1 MTELT
6 DFLDTEYGLQRG
18 EHAWQ
23 ASAVEA
29 GGVVTKD
36 LKGEPEQLRRQL
48 VSDRGLRLLAVK
60 AWLRVARKQ
69 EELLPGAA
77 MVRGFRLVGGF
88 ATFGGLIIGM
98 GTARAALSSPSGE
111 PVNLWLCLGMLVLLQ
126 VGLLLGAVGFA
137 LFAKARGRQWLGA
150 LTTLMKWTHRWSW
163 AKRISASDMMQALPR
178 TQKVERWIWL
188 GLTQRFAVFFNIG
201 ALLVFV
207 GMLIF
212 SELQFGWAT
221 TFASVEPVH
230 MEALVNVL
238 AAPWG
243 WAFPES
249 WVPAT
254 RVIEATQWNPL
265 EGSFRVPG
273 ADGRAWWPF
282 VMMNLLV
289 WGLIP
294 RLLLMQWSANGRA
307 KQLRGLDWNHRRL
320 QDLFDVMLPVP
331 VRVAAGFD
339 SAADGSASSAA
350 NGNASAANA
359 SIGESSDLTMVAWG
373 DWVNSL
379 ELAAGGRDLQSDQ
392 DVVAQLAERKLASVQ
407 LVVEAGEAPD
417 KRFTSFVRSLRDA
430 LKSGCLIQVCPIQLD
445 VDERW
450 SPPSERDLLIWKR
463 TLAQLRDD
471 HLHVSAV
478 PPQQTHT
485 PTSGSQTDPPQPPTD
500 GAGA

>member
-29 GGVVTKD
+29 GAAVAKD

-98 GTARAALSSPSGE
+98 GTGRAALSSPSGE

-126 VGLLLGAVGFA
+126 VGLLVGTFGFA

-207 GMLIF
+207 GMLLF

-238 AAPWG
+238 ATPWG

-265 EGSFRVPG
+265 EGSFRVPS

-339 SAADGSASSAA
+339 SAADGSVSY
-350 NGNASAANA
+350 AANA
-359 SIGESSDLTMVAWG
+359 SISKGSDLTMVAWG
-373 DWVNSL
+373 DWNSSL
-379 ELAAGGRDLQSDQ
+379 TLAAGGRDLQSDQ
-392 DVVAQLAERKLASVQ
+392 DVVAQLAERKVPTVQ

-430 LKSGCLIQVCPIQLD
+430 LGSGCLIQVCPIQLSAANQ
-445 VDERW
+445 W
-450 SPPSERDLLIWKR
+450 QAPSERDQLIWKR

-478 PPQQTHT
+478 PPQ
-485 PTSGSQTDPPQPPTD
+485 PPTE

>member
-23 ASAVEA
+23 DSAVEA
-29 GGVVTKD
+29 GAAVVED
-36 LKGEPEQLRRQL
+36 LKIEPEQLRRQL
-48 VSDRGLRLLAVK
+48 VADRGIRLLVVK
-60 AWLRVARKQ
+60 AWLRIARQSK
-69 EELLPGAA
+69 ELLPGAA

-88 ATFGGLIIGM
+88 ATFGGLLFGM
-98 GTARAALSSPSGE
+98 GTGRAALSSPSGE

-126 VGLLLGAVGFA
+126 VGFLLAAVVFA
-137 LFAKARGRQWLGA
+137 LVAKARRRQWLGA

-163 AKRISASDMMQALPR
+163 AKRFPASDMLQALPR

-201 ALLVFV
+201 ALLVFT
-207 GMLIF
+207 GMLLF

-230 MEALVNVL
+230 MEALVNGL

-249 WVPAT
+249 WVPST

-265 EGSFRVPG
+265 EASFRVPG

-282 VMMNLLV
+282 VMMNLLI
-289 WGLIP
+289 WGLLP
-294 RLLLMQWSANGRA
+294 RLLLLQWSSNGRA
-307 KQLRGLDWNHRRL
+307 KQLRRLDWNHRRL
-320 QDLFDVMLPVP
+320 QDLFDVMLPVSMKS
-331 VRVAAGFD
+331 VRDDSAFTTAANSASDANLASVANAAGD
-339 SAADGSASSAA
+339 
-350 NGNASAANA
+350 
-359 SIGESSDLTMVAWG
+359 DLTMVAWG
-373 DWVNSL
+373 DWDSAL
-379 ELAAGGRDLQSDQ
+379 ELSAGGRSLQADADLL
-392 DVVAQLAERKLASVQ
+392 VQLGDLKPSTIQ

-417 KRFTSFVRSLRDA
+417 KRFTSFLRSARDGS
-430 LKSGCLIQVCPIQLD
+430 KRSCLIQVCPIQLD
-445 VDERW
+445 ANNRW
-450 SPPSERDLLIWKR
+450 LAPSDRDLLIWRR

-471 HLHVSAV
+471 HLHVSAM
-478 PPQQTHT
+478 PP
-485 PTSGSQTDPPQPPTD
+485 SD
-500 GAGA
+500 GAGS